1 VSTHDE
7 APRRPNPLA
16 GLARAADRAI
26 PNPILALPLLLLGL
40 GLLAIAPA
48 RITGDT
54 FFDLSA
60 GRDIVQHGLP
70 HVDRL
75 MAFTTGREW
84 QDQQWLAHLASYGT
98 FQLGG
103 LPLVAL
109 VDTACMLLAL
119 LTAMLAAR
127 ALGGS
132 PTWIAAVASPVMLLL
147 VPSTARAQT
156 FALPLFAALVWLL
169 ARDARAPDRR
179 ILLVFPLLVLW
190 ANLHGSVLLASAL
203 VGLHCAVAAG
213 HALRARSARGLA
225 RPCALAV
232 GAVLAPFASP
242 YGPDLIRYY
251 SATATSGAFHS
262 MVTEWAGT
270 TLRAWPA
277 FFVFAAIVVVAL
289 LRPEITLTLFEKLC
303 LGALLLAGLDTTRN
317 IVWLPVAA
325 TVLLPRALTQW
336 SPEAPSRSRLRP
348 ILMAFALAGA
358 IGIGVLAA
366 TVTTAKLEHPWPDPE
381 GRAIARAAA
390 ADPSLRV
397 LTQEGYADWL
407 LWTYPSLRGKI
418 AFDIRFELLGASGLK
433 DVVELEAAAGPNWNT
448 PFAGYRLELWN
459 RDLKPEVVSSLLAE
473 RGSRVLSHH
482 GDIYAILRPPAGTRA
497 PVVTS

>member
-7 APRRPNPLA
+7 APRLRT
-16 GLARAADRAI
+16 GLVGAVERAI
-26 PNPILALPLLLLGL
+26 PNPILALPMLLLGL

-54 FFDLSA
+54 FFDLVA

-75 MAFTTGREW
+75 MAFTAGHEW
-84 QDQQWLAHLASYGT
+84 QDQQWLAHLATYGIY
-98 FQLGG
+98 QVGG
-103 LPLVAL
+103 MPLVSLA
-109 VDTACMLLAL
+109 DTACMLLAL

-156 FALPLFAALVWLL
+156 FALPLFAALIWLL

-179 ILLVFPLLVLW
+179 ILLLLPLLVLW
-190 ANLHGSVLLASAL
+190 ANLHGSVLLATAL
-203 VGLHCAVAAG
+203 VLLHCAVVSGTAL
-213 HALRARSARGLA
+213 HARDLRRLR
-225 RPCALAV
+225 RPFTLAV
-232 GAVLAPFASP
+232 AAVLAPFASP
-242 YGPDLIRYY
+242 YGPELVRYY
-251 SATATSGAFHS
+251 SATATSGAFHK

-277 FFVFAAIVVVAL
+277 FFIFAALVIVAI
-289 LRPEITLTLFEKLC
+289 LRPEIRLSLFEKLC

-317 IVWLPVAA
+317 IVWLPLAA
-325 TVLLPRALTQW
+325 TVLLPRALTEW
-336 SPEAPSRSRLRP
+336 SPESPARSRLRP

-358 IGIGVLAA
+358 VGIGILAA
-366 TVTTAKLEHPWPDPE
+366 TVTTAKLEHPWPE
-381 GRAIARAAA
+381 AQGAAIARAAA
-390 ADPSLRV
+390 AEASLRV
-397 LTQEGYADWL
+397 VTQESYADWL
-407 LWTYPSLRGKI
+407 LWTFPSLRGKI
-418 AFDIRFELLGASGLK
+418 AFDIRFELLGDRGLK
-433 DVVELEAAAGPNWNT
+433 DVVKLEDAAGPTWNR

-459 RDLKPEVVSSLLAE
+459 RDLKPELVASLLGE

-482 GDIYAILRPPAGTRA
+482 GDIYAILRAA
-497 PVVTS
+497 S